1 MEFNPPIEI
10 RDTDELIVIS
20 KSSTDEYQALAI
32 ELAKKELNKRKL
44 SLTDID
50 NRFSEIVAEH
60 ELAVEQIMSEIA
72 VEDYSLFE
80 KIWIVV
86 FWPKQLLHGWYL
98 KKEGYHLKAKN
109 RIKLIIV
116 GVILYAFIILF
127 S

>member
-10 RDTDELIVIS
+10 RETDELIIIS
-20 KSSTDEYQALAI
+20 KSSTDEYQALAF
-32 ELAKKELNKRKL
+32 ELAKKELDKRKL
-44 SLTDID
+44 SLADID

-60 ELAVEQIMSEIA
+60 EIAVEQIMSEIA

-80 KIWIVV
+80 KIWIVI

-109 RIKLIIV
+109 RIKLILV
-116 GVILYAFIILF
+116 GVILYASIVLF

>member
-32 ELAKKELNKRKL
+32 ELAKKELDNRKL
-44 SLTDID
+44 SPADID

-116 GVILYAFIILF
+116 GVILYASIILF

>member
-10 RDTDELIVIS
+10 REMDELIIIS
-20 KSSTDEYQALAI
+20 KSSTDEYQALAF
-32 ELAKKELNKRKL
+32 ELAKKELDKRKL
-44 SLTDID
+44 SLADID

-60 ELAVEQIMSEIA
+60 EIAVEQIMSEIA

-80 KIWIVV
+80 KIWIVI

-109 RIKLIIV
+109 RIKLILV
-116 GVILYAFIILF
+116 GVILYASIVLF